1 MRKKLITTLFTS
13 LFLIGFPISVNA
25 ADDHGQTSI
34 GFTVETI
41 QPETQVDKN
50 LSLYYVSVK
59 PSEPQT
65 LKMKIIST
73 QKEKKT
79 VEVFLTDAVT
89 NKAGYIEYGKRKPI
103 LDESLKTPLTSIA
116 KVKDSMKKVTVANF
130 EEKIVEIEVSPPAE
144 SFDGVK
150 LGAVQVLASDGD
162 SEESGIS
169 SRYGYA
175 VSLMLT
181 EDNSDYRE
189 GGDLKLKRVEPGVE
203 AGKKVVKIPI
213 QNYQPKVMKDL
224 TAKASFVKKGS
235 DKVIKKRELETL
247 EFAPNSSFQLDLA
260 FPPNDVEPGK
270 YVATIEVN
278 DGEKKWEWQEEF
290 EVTEGQAKKMNKDA
304 VFKLTIAPWVRQT
317 GIALFA
323 VLVLLTAFLYVR
335 KMKWQKSLQ
344 ER

>member
-1 MRKKLITTLFTS
+1 M
-13 LFLIGFPISVNA
+13 SVPDYVKA
-25 ADDHGQTSI
+25 ADDHGQNLT

-59 PSEPQT
+59 PNEPQT
-65 LKMKIIST
+65 LKLKIISK

-79 VEVFLTDAVT
+79 VEIFLTDAVT
-89 NKAGYIEYGKRKPI
+89 NKAGYIEYGMRKPI
-103 LDESLKTPLTSIA
+103 LDESLKNPLTSIA
-116 KVKDSMKKVTVANF
+116 KVKDSVKKVTVTNF
-130 EEKIVEIEVSPPAE
+130 EEKIVEIEVTPPAE
-144 SFDGVK
+144 AFEGVK
-150 LGAVQVLASDGD
+150 LGAVQVLGVDDD
-162 SEESGIS
+162 SEEAGIN

-224 TAKASFVKKGS
+224 TAKASFAKRGS
-235 DKVIKKRELETL
+235 DKVIKKKEIETL

-260 FPPNDVEPGK
+260 FPPDDVEPGK

-278 DGEKKWEWQEEF
+278 DGEKKWEWKEEF

-304 VFKLTIAPWVRQT
+304 VFKLTIAPWVKRI